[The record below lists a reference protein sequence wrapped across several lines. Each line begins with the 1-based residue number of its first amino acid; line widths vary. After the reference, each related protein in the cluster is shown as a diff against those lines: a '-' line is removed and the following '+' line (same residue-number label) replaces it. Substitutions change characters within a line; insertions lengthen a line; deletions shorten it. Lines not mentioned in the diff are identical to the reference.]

1 MTDTRPQGAVFDRVI
16 QEVCDGSQVDFE
28 ESGVDQQTLLDLRKS
43 WQKKLSSLGVAH
55 FPWDPPPPQQAPPSQ
70 TQQHILPP
78 TATVPSNAPRPA
90 PSPHPPHPQ
99 QPQQHAPPPP
109 PPQQQQPIPQSMPT
123 TAPPMQAPAPV
134 GAPSMGHLPHI
145 KTEPG
150 LNQPGMMSL
159 NNNNNMM
166 PPSGSTPQSAQSA
179 QQRAAEMLRQRYGA
193 AAANSVSQLQAQ
205 SQASMGMPGQQRP
218 PNMQHLPN
226 GQAPQPQI
234 KQEPG
239 YPPAPRPSLGNAQTD
254 GACDAGDALSEWKAE
269 VARRREAA
277 QRQNGEGDRVLRE
290 HLKQRMLQLEGGG
303 LMIPLAERQT
313 SSAPGLAFNATN
325 AIGVPP
331 SAVPRAQYDGPG
343 GDDERDEDDED
354 AINSDLDDPDDLV
367 ADEHDGDYA
376 MGQVMLCTYDKVQRV
391 KNKWKC
397 TLKDGILTSG
407 GKEYVFHKG
416 QGEFEW

>member
-1 MTDTRPQGAVFDRVI
+1 MSNQQVGTVFDRVI

-55 FPWDPPPPQQAPPSQ
+55 FPWDPPPPQAAPPQ
-70 TQQHILPP
+70 TQNILPP
-78 TATVPSNAPRPA
+78 TATVPSNAPRPG
-90 PSPHPPHPQ
+90 PPPQ
-99 QPQQHAPPPP
+99 QQHHVPPP
-109 PPQQQQPIPQSMPT
+109 PPQQQPIPQSVPT
-123 TAPPMQAPAPV
+123 TAPPLQAPAPV
-134 GAPSMGHLPHI
+134 GAGPNAMGQQQQQPHI

-150 LNQPGMMSL
+150 VNGQPGMMPM
-159 NNNNNMM
+159 NNMM
-166 PPSGSTPQSAQSA
+166 MPNSSNPQSAQE
-179 QQRAAEMLRQRYGA
+179 RAANMLRQRYGA

-205 SQASMGMPGQQRP
+205 SQAQAAMAIPGQPRP
-218 PNMQHLPN
+218 QPMQHVPN
-226 GQAPQPQI
+226 GQAPQI

-239 YPPAPRPSLGNAQTD
+239 YPPVSQPPVGNTQTD
-254 GACDAGDALSEWKAE
+254 GAGDDALSAWKAE

-277 QRQNGEGDRVLRE
+277 ERQGGEGDRLLRD
-290 HLKQRMLQLEGGG
+290 HLRQQMLQLEGGG
-303 LMIPLAERQT
+303 LMLPLDEHDYSSKTSTRGLVATQAEP
-313 SSAPGLAFNATN
+313 AD
-325 AIGVPP
+325 V
-331 SAVPRAQYDGPG
+331 SAVAGSSSHPPKVLGAQFDGPG

-367 ADEHDGDYA
+367 AEDHDAEDA
-376 MGQVMLCTYDKVQRV
+376 VGQVMLCTYDKVQRV

-397 TLKDGILTSG
+397 TLKDGILTTG